1 MPRSS
6 LFGGRGYRPAGAGV
20 KRGCYPAILPI
31 VAVARAWEVL
41 LAALRLGLTSFGGP
55 VAHIGYFRDEYV
67 TRRRWLDDAAYAD
80 LVALCQLLPGPASS
94 QVGIAVGMHR
104 AGLPGGIAAWVGFT
118 APSAAALILFGSGV
132 SAFDHLIVQGW
143 LRGLKVVA
151 AAVVAFAL
159 LGMARSLVPDARRAT
174 IAIAAAIAMLL
185 WRSPLAQVLV
195 IVIAA
200 AAGRLLLRGVVP
212 PAGAGSPS
220 ARARPSAA
228 VASLALFAVLLGGL
242 PILRQ
247 FVTSEPLDVFDAF
260 YRSGSLVFGGGHV
273 VLPLLQAEVVPPGWV
288 TGEQFIAGYG
298 AAQAVPG
305 PLFTFSAYLGTVME
319 WLARRM
325 ERWLV
330 HAPRDLSAFVPAGC
344 RRLAVLGAATDA
356 PSAACGDR
364 GGGSGSRGAAAR
376 RALRP
381 RMGHGHPHADG
392 PGTGTGGVRDAGVVE
407 DTAVAGGGLR
417 RGGGSAPHRALSS
430 GP

>member
-1 MPRSS
+1 M
-6 LFGGRGYRPAGAGV
+6 
-20 KRGCYPAILPI
+20 
-31 VAVARAWEVL
+31 
-41 LAALRLGLTSFGGP
+41 
-55 VAHIGYFRDEYV
+55 
-67 TRRRWLDDAAYAD
+67 
-80 LVALCQLLPGPASS
+80 ALCQLLPGPASS

-132 SAFDHLIVQGW
+132 SAFDHLVVQGW

-159 LGMARSLVPDARRAT
+159 LGMARSLAPDARRAT

-305 PLFTFSAYLGTVME
+305 PLFTFSAYLGTVMSGSVGG
-319 WLARRM
+319 WSGGLFTLLAIFLPSFLLVAGVLPFW
-325 ERWLV
+325 ERLRTLRPLRAAIAGVGAAVVGLLLAALYDPVWVTAIRTPTDLALGLAAFAMLAWWKIPPWLV
-330 HAPRDLSAFVPAGC
+330 VVF
-344 RRLAVLGAATDA
+344 
-356 PSAACGDR
+356 
-364 GGGSGSRGAAAR
+364 GAAAG
-376 RALRP
+376 ALL
-381 RMGHGHPHADG
+381 
-392 PGTGTGGVRDAGVVE
+392 
-407 DTAVAGGGLR
+407 TAL
-417 RGGGSAPHRALSS
+417 
-430 GP
+430 

>member
-1 MPRSS
+1 MLSC
-6 LFGGRGYRPAGAGV
+6 AAM
-20 KRGCYPAILPI
+20 
-31 VAVARAWEVL
+31 AVARAWEVL

-118 APSAAALILFGSGV
+118 APSAAALILFGTGV

-159 LGMARSLVPDARRAT
+159 LGMARSLAPDARRAT

-185 WRSPLAQVLV
+185 WRTPLAQVLV

-200 AAGRLLLRGVVP
+200 AAGRLLLQGVVP

-220 ARARPSAA
+220 VRARPSAA

-305 PLFTFSAYLGTVME
+305 PLFTFSAYLGTVMRGAVGG
-319 WLARRM
+319 WSGGLFTLLAIFLPSFLLVAGILPFW
-325 ERWLV
+325 ERLRTLRPLRAAVAGVGAAVVGLLLAALYDPVWVTAIRTPTDLALGLAAFAMLAWWKTPPWLV
-330 HAPRDLSAFVPAGC
+330 VIF
-344 RRLAVLGAATDA
+344 
-356 PSAACGDR
+356 
-364 GGGSGSRGAAAR
+364 GAAAG
-376 RALRP
+376 ALL
-381 RMGHGHPHADG
+381 
-392 PGTGTGGVRDAGVVE
+392 
-407 DTAVAGGGLR
+407 TAL
-417 RGGGSAPHRALSS
+417 
-430 GP
+430 

>member
-1 MPRSS
+1 M
-6 LFGGRGYRPAGAGV
+6 
-20 KRGCYPAILPI
+20 
-31 VAVARAWEVL
+31 AVARAFEVL

-80 LVALCQLLPGPASS
+80 VVALCQLLPGPASS

-132 SAFDHLIVQGW
+132 SAFDHLVVQGW
-143 LRGLKVVA
+143 LRGLQVVA

-159 LGMARSLVPDARRAT
+159 LGMARTLAPDARRAT

-185 WRSPLAQVLV
+185 WRTPLAQVLV
-195 IVIAA
+195 ILIAA
-200 AAGRLLLRGVVP
+200 AAGRLLLQGVVP

-220 ARARPSAA
+220 VRARPYAA

-288 TGEQFIAGYG
+288 TSEQFIAGYG

-305 PLFTFSAYLGTVME
+305 PLFTFSAYLGTVMRGSVGGWSGGLFALVAIFLPSFLLVAGILPFWE
-319 WLARRM
+319 RLRTLRPLRAAIAGVGAAVVGLLLAALYDPVWVTAIRTPTDLALGLAAFAM
-325 ERWLV
+325 LAWWKTPPWLV
-330 HAPRDLSAFVPAGC
+330 VVF
-344 RRLAVLGAATDA
+344 
-356 PSAACGDR
+356 
-364 GGGSGSRGAAAR
+364 GAAAG
-376 RALRP
+376 ALL
-381 RMGHGHPHADG
+381 
-392 PGTGTGGVRDAGVVE
+392 
-407 DTAVAGGGLR
+407 TAL
-417 RGGGSAPHRALSS
+417 
-430 GP
+430 

>member
-1 MPRSS
+1 M
-6 LFGGRGYRPAGAGV
+6 
-20 KRGCYPAILPI
+20 
-31 VAVARAWEVL
+31 AVARAFEVL

-80 LVALCQLLPGPASS
+80 LVALCQMLPGPASS

-132 SAFDHLIVQGW
+132 SAFDHLVVQGW
-143 LRGLKVVA
+143 LRGLQVVA

-159 LGMARSLVPDARRAT
+159 LGMARTLAPDARRAT

-185 WRSPLAQVLV
+185 WRTPLAQVLV

-200 AAGRLLLRGVVP
+200 AAGRLLLQGVVP

-220 ARARPSAA
+220 VRARPYAA

-273 VLPLLQAEVVPPGWV
+273 VLPLLQAEVAPPGWV
-288 TGEQFIAGYG
+288 TSEQFIAGYG

-305 PLFTFSAYLGTVME
+305 PLFTFSAYLGTVMRGSVGG
-319 WLARRM
+319 WSGGLFTLLAIFLPSFLLVAGILPFW
-325 ERWLV
+325 ERLRTLRPLRAAVVGVGAAVVGLLLAALYDPVWVTAIRTPTDLALGLAAFAMLAWWKTPPWLV
-330 HAPRDLSAFVPAGC
+330 VVF
-344 RRLAVLGAATDA
+344 
-356 PSAACGDR
+356 
-364 GGGSGSRGAAAR
+364 GAAAG
-376 RALRP
+376 ALL
-381 RMGHGHPHADG
+381 
-392 PGTGTGGVRDAGVVE
+392 
-407 DTAVAGGGLR
+407 TAL
-417 RGGGSAPHRALSS
+417 
-430 GP
+430 

>member
-1 MPRSS
+1 M
-6 LFGGRGYRPAGAGV
+6 
-20 KRGCYPAILPI
+20 
-31 VAVARAWEVL
+31 AVARAFEVL
-41 LAALRLGLTSFGGP
+41 LVALRLGLTSFGGP

-80 LVALCQLLPGPASS
+80 LVALCQMLPGPASS

-132 SAFDHLIVQGW
+132 SAFDHLVVQGW

-159 LGMARSLVPDARRAT
+159 LGMARSLAPDARRAT

-185 WRSPLAQVLV
+185 WRTPLAQVLV

-200 AAGRLLLRGVVP
+200 AAGRLLLQGVVP

-220 ARARPSAA
+220 ERARPSAA

-242 PILRQ
+242 PLLRQ

-288 TGEQFIAGYG
+288 TSEQFIAGYG

-305 PLFTFSAYLGTVME
+305 PLFTFSAYLGTVMRGSVGG
-319 WLARRM
+319 WSGGLFTLLAIFLPSFLLVAGILPFW
-325 ERWLV
+325 ERLRTLRPLRAAIAGVGAAVVGLLLAALYDPVWVTAIRTPTDLALGLAAFAMLAWWKTPPWLV
-330 HAPRDLSAFVPAGC
+330 VVF
-344 RRLAVLGAATDA
+344 
-356 PSAACGDR
+356 
-364 GGGSGSRGAAAR
+364 GAAAG
-376 RALRP
+376 ALL
-381 RMGHGHPHADG
+381 
-392 PGTGTGGVRDAGVVE
+392 
-407 DTAVAGGGLR
+407 TAL
-417 RGGGSAPHRALSS
+417 
-430 GP
+430 

>member
-1 MPRSS
+1 M
-6 LFGGRGYRPAGAGV
+6 
-20 KRGCYPAILPI
+20 
-31 VAVARAWEVL
+31 AVARAFEVL

-132 SAFDHLIVQGW
+132 SAFDHLVVQGW

-159 LGMARSLVPDARRAT
+159 LGMARSLAPDARRAT
-174 IAIAAAIAMLL
+174 IAVAAAIAMLL
-185 WRSPLAQVLV
+185 WRTPLAQVLV

-200 AAGRLLLRGVVP
+200 AAGRLLLQGVVP

-220 ARARPSAA
+220 VRARPSAA

-305 PLFTFSAYLGTVME
+305 PLFTFSAYLGTVMRGSVGG
-319 WLARRM
+319 WSGGLFTLLAIFLPSFLLVAGILPFW
-325 ERWLV
+325 ERLRTLRPLRAAIAGVGAAVVGLLLAALYDPVWVTAIRTPTDLALGLAAFTMLAWWKTPPWLV
-330 HAPRDLSAFVPAGC
+330 VVF
-344 RRLAVLGAATDA
+344 
-356 PSAACGDR
+356 
-364 GGGSGSRGAAAR
+364 GAAAG
-376 RALRP
+376 ALL
-381 RMGHGHPHADG
+381 
-392 PGTGTGGVRDAGVVE
+392 
-407 DTAVAGGGLR
+407 TAL
-417 RGGGSAPHRALSS
+417 
-430 GP
+430 

>member
-1 MPRSS
+1 M
-6 LFGGRGYRPAGAGV
+6 
-20 KRGCYPAILPI
+20 
-31 VAVARAWEVL
+31 AVARAFEVL
-41 LAALRLGLTSFGGP
+41 LVALRLGLTSFGGP

-118 APSAAALILFGSGV
+118 APSAAALILFGTGV

-159 LGMARSLVPDARRAT
+159 LGMARSLAPDARRAT

-185 WRSPLAQVLV
+185 WRTPLAQVLV

-200 AAGRLLLRGVVP
+200 AAGRLLLQGVVP

-228 VASLALFAVLLGGL
+228 VASLALFAILLGGL
-242 PILRQ
+242 PLLRQ

-305 PLFTFSAYLGTVME
+305 PLFTFSAYLGTVMRGSVGG
-319 WLARRM
+319 WSGGLFTLLATFLPSFLLVAGILPFWARLRTLRPLRAAVAGVGAAVVGLLLAALYDPVWVTAIRTPTDLALGLAAFAM
-325 ERWLV
+325 LAWWSVPPWLV
-330 HAPRDLSAFVPAGC
+330 VVF
-344 RRLAVLGAATDA
+344 
-356 PSAACGDR
+356 
-364 GGGSGSRGAAAR
+364 GAAAG
-376 RALRP
+376 ALL
-381 RMGHGHPHADG
+381 
-392 PGTGTGGVRDAGVVE
+392 
-407 DTAVAGGGLR
+407 TAL
-417 RGGGSAPHRALSS
+417 
-430 GP
+430 